1 MSNKTPGFLTLLE
14 KSIKQ
19 NAKICEDIK
28 ELVNFSAKEK
38 DAIIADI
45 AARPG
50 VKDAESIYNS
60 IVASYNAAAHHLHIQ
75 NNSTLELIKKLKP
88 N

>member
-28 ELVNFSAKEK
+28 ASVFFAEKERE
-38 DAIIADI
+38 AIILDI
-45 AARPG
+45 ATRPG

-60 IVASYNAAAHHLHIQ
+60 IVASYNAAAHHLHVQ